1 MAMLNWLIA
10 GGTCEWCPQP
20 TKKPPNLS
28 VSPRKGKKTG
38 VGAQKNTVGLH
49 FFLVSKQFLS
59 SLSSNLQQS
68 TCRVLTL
75 WKYNWINNW
84 IKNSFPCQTIKFGT
98 PNTPTKPFQGLAAA
112 SLQTHQHDSFLSLKA
127 DVLGP
132 FHEAGQVTLGLNV
145 TTQTIIPRSLL
156 EQRIPG
162 ASMNTKI
169 REFNKHHGGWKG
181 QWTNPST
188 LPFSHVEPDS
198 EFFGLCGLT
207 RTNPSYIHS
216 SVW

>member
-1 MAMLNWLIA
+1 MLNWLIA

-84 IKNSFPCQTIKFGT
+84 IKNSFPCQTIKFGA
-98 PNTPTKPFQGLAAA
+98 PNTPTKPFQGLPAA

-127 DVLGP
+127 DVFGP

-181 QWTNPST
+181 Q
-188 LPFSHVEPDS
+188 
-198 EFFGLCGLT
+198 
-207 RTNPSYIHS
+207 
-216 SVW
+216 

>member
-1 MAMLNWLIA
+1 MV
-10 GGTCEWCPQP
+10 P
-20 TKKPPNLS
+20 TTHEETSQS
-28 VSPRKGKKTG
+28 VSLSQKGEKNRCGCPKKHRWT
-38 VGAQKNTVGLH
+38 A

-98 PNTPTKPFQGLAAA
+98 PNTPTKPFQGLPAA

-181 QWTNPST
+181 Q
-188 LPFSHVEPDS
+188 
-198 EFFGLCGLT
+198 
-207 RTNPSYIHS
+207 
-216 SVW
+216 